1 MMKNRICEF
10 TKGDCNLVW
19 GALAAALFLSSA
31 ADMAPAQSFPSRP
44 MKVVVPFPPGAST
57 DMIGRLVAQKLSASL
72 GQSAIVENRGGAGG
86 VIGADSVAK
95 AAPDGYTLLIGT
107 PGAITIS
114 PSLQPKLPY
123 QPMKDFASISLLAT
137 VPNLLV
143 SHPSVPISSVQD
155 LIALAASKPGLLT
168 YGSSGIGASP
178 HLAGELFKY
187 MGKID
192 MVHVP
197 YKGAGPA
204 FLDLMSGRIDLMFP
218 VYASVLPHVL
228 AQKVRPIAITGLKRA
243 AALPRVPT
251 VDESGL
257 RGFEVSNWFGLLA
270 PANTPKDIIDKLNSA
285 IVTSFG
291 ASDVTD
297 FLTKQGLDAMTSRP
311 EQLSTYLRNEIT
323 KWEQVVKAAGI
334 KAE

>member
-1 MMKNRICEF
+1 
-10 TKGDCNLVW
+10 
-19 GALAAALFLSSA
+19 
-31 ADMAPAQSFPSRP
+31 

-57 DMIGRLVAQKLSASL
+57 DVIGRLVAQKLTASL

-123 QPMKDFASISLLAT
+123 QPLKDFACVSLLAT
-137 VPNLLV
+137 VANLLV
-143 SHPSVPISSVQD
+143 SHPSVPISNIQS
-155 LIALAASKPGLLT
+155 LIALAASKPGVLT

-187 MGKID
+187 MAKID
-192 MVHVP
+192 MIHVP

-228 AQKVRPIAITGLKRA
+228 AHKLKPIAITGLQRA
-243 AALPRVPT
+243 PALPQVPT

-270 PANTPKDIIDKLNSA
+270 PANTPKDIIDQLNGA
-285 IVTSFG
+285 IVASFG
-291 ASDVTD
+291 ASDVTE
-297 FLTKQGLDAMTSRP
+297 FLSKQGLDATTSSP
-311 EQLSTYLRNEIT
+311 EKLAAYLRQEID
-323 KWEQVVKAAGI
+323 KWAVVVKAAGI